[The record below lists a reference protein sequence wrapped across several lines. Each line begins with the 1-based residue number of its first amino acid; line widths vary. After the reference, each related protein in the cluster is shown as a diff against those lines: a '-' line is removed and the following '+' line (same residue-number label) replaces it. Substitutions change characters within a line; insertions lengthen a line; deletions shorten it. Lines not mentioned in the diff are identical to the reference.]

1 MNHDQKLSFLQ
12 NMTHMAL
19 SHAASTPNVPTPT
32 GGMSHDKMLSFVS
45 GIANKGLQHFA
56 DGGIALGGP
65 TTLNQNANTTAGG
78 IGGAI
83 GNLTGGN
90 DQYQATA
97 APIQA
102 GTNTE
107 QLNNAYTGTLNA
119 LNRQNT
125 ATNALTPGLNQGA
138 TQQAKLSNMYL
149 NQANGSGPNPALA
162 ELNQATGQNIAQ
174 QAALAAGQRGGGAN
188 AGLLARQNAQQGAA
202 IQQQA
207 VGQGAT
213 MQAQQQ
219 LAAEQNLQNLSANQI
234 SQGQGS
240 IQGLNNA
247 QQNEQ
252 NILQGANTAFNNAQ
266 VGQQSNINNVNAAI
280 ATGNANNAGGLFGDL
295 GSGLAAAA
303 GPIGSLFSFAEGGE
317 VKKDKAQVTRKPMV
331 KAPVRMASGGA
342 ITGQETSGP
351 QSYVGQWLNSNT
363 STSGP
368 QIAAPV
374 NIDTSFHDPFAGKNM
389 TPNWQT
395 ADKTTPEEPF
405 TNIAE
410 PSKDTTGFGQN
421 LLGSLSPYSPSVTGP
436 LLKDGGSVPGKAKV
450 NHDSIKND
458 TVPAMLSPGEVV
470 IDKDTLADGGTV
482 GQMAR
487 AVAAHIA
494 KRNKKK

>member
-78 IGGAI
+78 IGGGI
-83 GNLTGGN
+83 GNFIGSN
-90 DQYQATA
+90 DQFQATA

-162 ELNQATGQNIAQ
+162 ELNQATGQNISQ

-252 NILQGANTAFNNAQ
+252 NILQGANTSFNNAQ
-266 VGQQSNINNVNAAI
+266 VGQQSNINNVNAAV
-280 ATGNANNAGGLFGDL
+280 ATANSNNAGGLFGDL
-295 GSGLAAAA
+295 ASGISSTLGS
-303 GPIGSLFSFAEGGE
+303 IFYEGGE
-317 VKKDKAQVTRKPMV
+317 VTKDKAQVTRKPMV
-331 KAPVRMASGGA
+331 KAPVKMAGGGA
-342 ITGQETSGP
+342 IEGQPTGGP
-351 QSYVGQWLNSNT
+351 QSYVGQWLNS
-363 STSGP
+363 STNSAGP

-374 NIDTSFHDPFAGKNM
+374 NIDTSFHDPFA
-389 TPNWQT
+389 
-395 ADKTTPEEPF
+395 KTKVSMRPDA
-405 TNIAE
+405 I
-410 PSKDTTGFGQN
+410 
-421 LLGSLSPYSPSVTGP
+421 SP
-436 LLKDGGSVPGKAKV
+436 LKDFNPADAGTVGDLGASDLPGVIEGGAEVAALAYKGGKLMKQGGDVPGKAKV